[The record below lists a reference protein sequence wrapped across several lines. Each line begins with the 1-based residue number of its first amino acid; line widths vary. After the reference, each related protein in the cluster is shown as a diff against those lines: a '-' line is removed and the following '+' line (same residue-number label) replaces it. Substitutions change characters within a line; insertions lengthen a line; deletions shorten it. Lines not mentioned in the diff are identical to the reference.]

1 MTMLQEKD
9 VIQMLDDAKKEL
21 DRVTE
26 NRTKELGNSIN
37 YIENE
42 LQIVNLKGQITA
54 YQEILNAD
62 PDNTPE

>member
-1 MTMLQEKD
+1 MTMLQEND
-9 VIQMLDDAKKEL
+9 ITQMLDDAKKEL
-21 DRVTE
+21 DRVAE

-54 YQEILNAD
+54 YQKVLNAD